1 MGRAPCSKFRAW
13 RGLSNSEDPG
23 SEPVQA
29 IGAVPI
35 SNSHSA
41 VAVGDLTPW
50 FRMRRAGSRGR
61 GQSTTRRFKPCEETV
76 RPPGSAG
83 AHRAPTIVFL
93 ILSLGR
99 EVLADASH
107 ATGFTIAPSMSSPV
121 VIYFHKATSSLRA
134 SAVIATF
141 LRALVAPTPTRAK
154 YQRANADCG

>member
-29 IGAVPI
+29 IWAVPI

-61 GQSTTRRFKPCEETV
+61 GQSTTRHFKPCNETV
-76 RPPGSAG
+76 RPPGSAE
-83 AHRAPTIVFL
+83 AHQASTIVFL

-107 ATGFTIAPSMSSPV
+107 ATGFMIAPSTSSPAV
-121 VIYFHKATSSLRA
+121 TYFHKATSSLRA

>member
-61 GQSTTRRFKPCEETV
+61 GQSTTRHFKPCNETV
-76 RPPGSAG
+76 RPPGSAE
-83 AHRAPTIVFL
+83 ADQASTIVFL